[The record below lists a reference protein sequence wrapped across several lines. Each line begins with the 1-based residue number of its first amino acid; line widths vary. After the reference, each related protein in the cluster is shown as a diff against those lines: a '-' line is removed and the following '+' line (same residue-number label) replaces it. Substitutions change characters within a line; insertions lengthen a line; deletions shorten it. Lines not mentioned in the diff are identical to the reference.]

1 MSDTAKSSRPLHL
14 QTIGSLFAEL
24 IGGAGVSVGED
35 NSEFCLENKDSRA
48 ILNWYRL
55 NQPKW
60 AGYVMPPDVEAIVSA
75 ILLALPAVAIP
86 DIVTP
91 RPSRR
96 LRLKKVVAHR
106 FAGVHAYG
114 TPDKP
119 PPDFEFELRKHITL
133 FEGWNA
139 AGKTS
144 LLNTI
149 IWCLTGEVLRPQR
162 QPESGQEEFSS
173 SFTRSVDGND
183 QTTSHTLT
191 PVTPLPNPAPV
202 DTWVELTFVDQDDN
216 PLSVRRTQ
224 SRTTKGKV
232 SDLESGFEALGVDPI
247 DESWFADKTLFL
259 IRTNNLGFSVPP
271 GCIAIGEGH
280 SYEGKDNDLVIVRQR
295 GHLLARRLLRPPRG
309 DELTLAAQ
317 APDPRESRQTLQFN
331 ASDVVLHR
339 IVGIL
344 TEQPTPPHGKGEAT
358 ELTSAVSLSH
368 IKTAYRVR
376 DESGIPLALPG
387 QVVLGGD
394 ELIKTQLAAME
405 GTLIALSLDDGR
417 SIFKRIG
424 ELVPGSGGRLRQFES
439 IGGLGSSVVVSLVEP
454 EEESDAPRFVC
465 ARLVIGVL
473 YTV

>member
-1 MSDTAKSSRPLHL
+1 MCIFS
-14 QTIGSLFAEL
+14 
-24 IGGAGVSVGED
+24 
-35 NSEFCLENKDSRA
+35 
-48 ILNWYRL
+48 
-55 NQPKW
+55 
-60 AGYVMPPDVEAIVSA
+60 
-75 ILLALPAVAIP
+75 
-86 DIVTP
+86 
-91 RPSRR
+91 
-96 LRLKKVVAHR
+96 
-106 FAGVHAYG
+106 
-114 TPDKP
+114 
-119 PPDFEFELRKHITL
+119 
-133 FEGWNA
+133 
-139 AGKTS
+139 TS
-144 LLNTI
+144 LHTEFRHWRWHEPLQEAERPTNVVPFKPVSTP
-149 IWCLTGEVLRPQR
+149 TFKVLIHPDLAA
-162 QPESGQEEFSS
+162 
-173 SFTRSVDGND
+173 FTA
-183 QTTSHTLT
+183 TSTHEGT
-191 PVTPLPNPAPV
+191 
-202 DTWVELTFVDQDDN
+202 QDVA
-216 PLSVRRTQ
+216 SEIV
-224 SRTTKGKV
+224 
-232 SDLESGFEALGVDPI
+232 

-280 SYEGKDNDLVIVRQR
+280 SYEGKDNDLVIVRRR

-424 ELVPGSGGRLRQFES
+424 KLVPGSGGRLRQFES

>member
-1 MSDTAKSSRPLHL
+1 M
-14 QTIGSLFAEL
+14 
-24 IGGAGVSVGED
+24 
-35 NSEFCLENKDSRA
+35 
-48 ILNWYRL
+48 
-55 NQPKW
+55 
-60 AGYVMPPDVEAIVSA
+60 
-75 ILLALPAVAIP
+75 
-86 DIVTP
+86 
-91 RPSRR
+91 
-96 LRLKKVVAHR
+96 
-106 FAGVHAYG
+106 
-114 TPDKP
+114 
-119 PPDFEFELRKHITL
+119 
-133 FEGWNA
+133 
-139 AGKTS
+139 
-144 LLNTI
+144 
-149 IWCLTGEVLRPQR
+149 
-162 QPESGQEEFSS
+162 
-173 SFTRSVDGND
+173 
-183 QTTSHTLT
+183 
-191 PVTPLPNPAPV
+191 
-202 DTWVELTFVDQDDN
+202 
-216 PLSVRRTQ
+216 
-224 SRTTKGKV
+224 
-232 SDLESGFEALGVDPI
+232 
-247 DESWFADKTLFL
+247 
-259 IRTNNLGFSVPP
+259 
-271 GCIAIGEGH
+271 
-280 SYEGKDNDLVIVRQR
+280 IVRQR